1 MLSLA
6 FAICKP
12 CLLLLPPLLDTRAD
26 RRMRPFLRTSGF
38 PGSEVER
45 EMSRA
50 WLVVG
55 RGSVDAA
62 RFSRWQIASLRKH
75 DVPCTSSKA
84 INLAITTFAFE
95 PDVKSVLLPREG
107 LRGSGMID
115 SVIEASGAESLV
127 TTSLTRD
134 S

>member
-1 MLSLA
+1 MGLLVEPLALMQQGIAAEDDTLSLA

-12 CLLLLPPLLDTRAD
+12 CLLLLPLLLDTRAD

-55 RGSVDAA
+55 SGSVDAA
-62 RFSRWQIASLRKH
+62 RFSR
-75 DVPCTSSKA
+75 
-84 INLAITTFAFE
+84 
-95 PDVKSVLLPREG
+95 
-107 LRGSGMID
+107 
-115 SVIEASGAESLV
+115 
-127 TTSLTRD
+127 
-134 S
+134 

>member
-1 MLSLA
+1 MRLGSGDS
-6 FAICKP
+6 KP
-12 CLLLLPPLLDTRAD
+12 LP
-26 RRMRPFLRTSGF
+26 
-38 PGSEVER
+38 
-45 EMSRA
+45 
-50 WLVVG
+50 
-55 RGSVDAA
+55 
-62 RFSRWQIASLRKH
+62 LRKY